1 VSDLS
6 TVTVAVQGVAS
17 PVLTS
22 GDPDAREAVV
32 FVHGNPGPKEDWE
45 ALMRRAGEFARSVA
59 PDMPG
64 FGAAD
69 HPADF
74 DYTSGGYARHLAGIL
89 DQLRIDRV
97 HLVVHDFG
105 GPWGLVW
112 AVEHPDAFA
121 SVTLINTGVLLDYR
135 WHRLARIWRTPGLGD
150 LFMAT
155 TTRAG
160 VRMVVGHDNPRL
172 SPSAVDR
179 IYEASRPR
187 HTKRAVL
194 KLYRATPA
202 SAMGAL
208 RAPLRELDRP
218 ALVVWGTT
226 DAYIP
231 WQQAER
237 QLESFPSA
245 RIELLEGLG
254 HWPFA
259 EDPARVSEAV
269 IPFLRAQV
277 DPSGDAGGSRRSG
290 AMPGSNSPA

>member
-1 VSDLS
+1 MSEV
-6 TVTVAVQGVAS
+6 VTVAVDGVRS
-17 PVLTS
+17 PVLTG
-22 GDPDAREAVV
+22 GDPGAREAVV

-45 ALMRRAGEFARSVA
+45 EMVAQTSEFARAIA

-64 FGAAD
+64 FGSAD
-69 HPADF
+69 SPAGF

-89 DQLRIDRV
+89 DQLQIDRV

-112 AVEHPDAFA
+112 AVAHPEAFA
-121 SVTLINTGVLLDYR
+121 SITLINTGVLLDYR

-172 SPSAVDR
+172 SPSAIDR
-179 IYEASRPR
+179 IYDAGRPR

-202 SAMGAL
+202 SAIGAL
-208 RAPLRELDRP
+208 RAPLHALDRP

-226 DAYIP
+226 DAYLP

-237 QLESFPSA
+237 QRESFPSA

-254 HWPFA
+254 HWPFY
-259 EDPARVSEAV
+259 EDPARVSEV
-269 IPFLRAQV
+269 VLPFLREQV
-277 DPSGDAGGSRRSG
+277 GAAARSE
-290 AMPGSNSPA
+290 